1 VNLRKDHYRIV
12 KSYIISILGSIC
24 LLDAVSALR
33 NPVASKDLAESYLGV
48 WFSTVAIVRPR
59 ILVGTKYQC
68 SLSNEGPLRLGT
80 YTWRLDGTCPARW
93 SGTLR

>member
-33 NPVASKDLAESYLGV
+33 NPVAPKDLAENSGV
-48 WFSTVAIVRPR
+48 FPDRGNCEAKNPGRV
-59 ILVGTKYQC
+59 
-68 SLSNEGPLRLGT
+68 EH
-80 YTWRLDGTCPARW
+80 
-93 SGTLR
+93 

>member
-33 NPVASKDLAESYLGV
+33 NSVASKDLAESILG
-48 WFSTVAIVRPR
+48 FF
-59 ILVGTKYQC
+59 
-68 SLSNEGPLRLGT
+68 
-80 YTWRLDGTCPARW
+80 LDRGNCEAKNPGR
-93 SGTLR
+93 G

>member
-24 LLDAVSALR
+24 LLHAVSALR
-33 NPVASKDLAESYLGV
+33 NPVASKGLAESILG
-48 WFSTVAIVRPR
+48 
-59 ILVGTKYQC
+59 LVFDRGNCEAKNPGRVEHRC